1 MEFNKENVKKIMG
14 IVFSGIILYWALQN
28 IVFLKNG
35 LASMIEVLSPFL
47 IGAGLAFVLNIP
59 MSALEKRLFKPKKM
73 KNGRM
78 RQNRFKRPVCIVL
91 AIIIVLFIIG
101 FVIELV
107 IPQLIS
113 VVFMFVREIPALAYD
128 IKEWAIEL
136 TKQYPDIS
144 NQIQNIEIDWN
155 SIVNDMITFI
165 SNLASSLVTSSIG
178 FIIGL
183 IGGIFNAIISI
194 VFAVYILMS
203 KEKLTEQLKKI
214 IRAYFP
220 LEKAKYILEICA
232 LSKNTFNNFLTGQF
246 IEAIILGSL
255 CFIGM
260 LILKLPFAATISILV
275 GVTALIP
282 IVGAFLGII
291 IGSILILSIAPLKAL
306 MFIIFLVILQQFET
320 NLIYPRVVGT
330 SVGLPGMWVLM
341 AVAVG
346 GSLGGVFGLIIGLPT
361 VSVLYTIFRND
372 VNQRLKKEQE
382 LEKERVC

>member
-1 MEFNKENVKKIMG
+1 MEFNKENRKKIMG
-14 IVFSGIILYWALQN
+14 IVFSGIILYWGLQN
-28 IVFLKNG
+28 IALIKNG
-35 LASMIEVLSPFL
+35 LANVLEILSPFL

-59 MSALEKRLFKPKKM
+59 MSGLEKRLFKPKKM
-73 KNGRM
+73 KNGKI
-78 RQNRFKRPVCIVL
+78 RQHRLKRPICIVL
-91 AIIIVLFIIG
+91 AIIIVLLVIS
-101 FVIELV
+101 FVIKLV

-113 VVFMFVREIPALAYD
+113 VVFMFIREIPALAYD
-128 IKEWAIEL
+128 MKEWAIEL

-144 NQIQNIEIDWN
+144 NQIQNMEMDWN
-155 SIVNDMITFI
+155 SIVNDIITFV

-178 FIIGL
+178 FMVGL

-194 VFAVYILMS
+194 VFAIYILMS
-203 KEKLTEQLKKI
+203 KEKLAEQLTKI
-214 IRAYFP
+214 IRAY
-220 LEKAKYILEICA
+220 LSQEKAKYILEICA

-260 LILKLPFAATISILV
+260 LILRLPFAATISILV

-291 IGSILILSIAPLKAL
+291 VGAILILSIVPIKAL
-306 MFIIFLVILQQFET
+306 IFIVFLVILQQFET
-320 NLIYPRVVGT
+320 NVIYPRVVGT

-346 GSLGGVFGLIIGLPT
+346 GSLGGMFGLIIGLPT
-361 VSVLYTIFRND
+361 VSVLYTILKND
-372 VNQRLKKEQE
+372 VNQRLKKKR
-382 LEKERVC
+382 EKENIC